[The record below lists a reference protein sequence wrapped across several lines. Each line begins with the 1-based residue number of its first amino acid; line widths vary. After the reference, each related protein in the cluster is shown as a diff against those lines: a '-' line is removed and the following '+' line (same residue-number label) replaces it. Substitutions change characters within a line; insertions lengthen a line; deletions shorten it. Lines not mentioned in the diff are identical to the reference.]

1 MKKILM
7 LLVLIVCMVGTSM
20 AYQSTKIGDL
30 YYCLLPD
37 QTAEVTYEM
46 WAHDN
51 NYAGLEEAIIPPTVE
66 DGEGITYTVTTIS
79 PFAFY
84 AAHDLKRV
92 DFPNTIDS
100 IWSTSFTYCDQLT
113 EVVIPDNVRF
123 LSNGVFSLCTNLK
136 TVTIGSGVD
145 SIGIKTF
152 HGCRNIET
160 IYNYALTPQN
170 VEDVFSGNEEY
181 PAVDKSACTL
191 YVPASSVDLY
201 KEKEVWKDFKIE
213 AIPVP
218 EGVEEIESPQA
229 ESKNRKV
236 IHDGQVYIFRGEKA
250 YTLQGQEAK

>member
-170 VEDVFSGNEEY
+170 VEDVFSGNEE
-181 PAVDKSACTL
+181 
-191 YVPASSVDLY
+191 DLY

-213 AIPVP
+213 AITVP
-218 EGVEEIESPQA
+218 ECVEEIESPQA

-236 IHDGQVYIFRGEKA
+236 IHDGQVFILHGEKA

>member
-37 QTAEVTYEM
+37 QTAEVTYEVRTN
-46 WAHDN
+46 DD
-51 NYAGLEEAIIPPTVE
+51 NYAGLEEAIIPPIVE
-66 DGEGITYTVTTIS
+66 HDEVPYTVTTIS

-123 LSNGVFSLCTNLK
+123 LANGVFSLCTNLK

-152 HGCRNIET
+152 HGCRNLET

-170 VEDVFSGNEEY
+170 VEDVFSGNEES

-213 AIPVP
+213 AITVP

-236 IHDGQVYIFRGEKA
+236 IHDGQVYILRGEKA